1 MAGSGNP
8 DSFNKNENSAAQ
20 KLRLASNSNDEE
32 RPRLRLAIQKEGR
45 LTDQTIALLR
55 SVGLDFD
62 SYKQKLFSN
71 CRNFELDILYS
82 RDDDIPEYLATGT
95 ADLGV
100 VGQNLIFE
108 EGVDVAELLP
118 LGYGHCSLVVAV
130 PKDSGITDVS
140 QLQGKKIAT
149 SYPKSAKKFLDNL
162 GIQADLIT
170 LSGAVELAPNLGL
183 SHGIVE
189 ITATGSS
196 LVLNELVA
204 IRDILK
210 SEAVIAANHDS
221 LKHPYKKRNIERL
234 LVRLRAAQAAKRSKY
249 VVMNVPRATL
259 DTVISVVPGLKSPTV
274 VPLVDP
280 DWVAVHT
287 VVQEDTF
294 WEVMEQLKEA
304 GAGGILVVPIEKML
318 L

>member
-1 MAGSGNP
+1 MTESGNP
-8 DSFNKNENSAAQ
+8 DSKQLGNSAAR
-20 KLRLASNSNDEE
+20 LRLASNSNHEA

-45 LTDQTIALLR
+45 LTDQTLGILH
-55 SVGLDFD
+55 SIGLDFD

-82 RDDDIPEYLATGT
+82 RDDDIPEYIASGT

-100 VGQNLIFE
+100 VGQNLIYE
-108 EGVDVAELLP
+108 ESVDVTELLP
-118 LGYGHCSLVVAV
+118 IGFGHCTLVVAV
-130 PKDSGITDVS
+130 PKDSGLNDVQ
-140 QLQGKKIAT
+140 QLNGLKIAT
-149 SYPKSAKKFLDNL
+149 SYPKSARKFLDSR
-162 GIQADLIT
+162 GVQAEIIT

-183 SHGIVE
+183 AHAIIE

-196 LVLNELVA
+196 LVLNDLVA
-204 IRDILK
+204 IQDIIK
-210 SEAVIAANHDS
+210 SEAVLAVNRDS
-221 LKHPYKKRNIERL
+221 LAHPYKSRNIERL
-234 LVRLRAAQAAKRSKY
+234 LTRMQAALAAKKY
-249 VVMNVPRATL
+249 KYIVMNAPRKKL
-259 DTVISVVPGLKSPTV
+259 DSIIAVVPGLKSPTI
-274 VPLVDP
+274 VPLADP

-294 WEVMEQLKEA
+294 WDVMEQLKAA